1 MIKVKHMEK
10 TITSIFILASI
21 NAFAQTETYN
31 KEDLAKELQPLKS
44 SIQTLQ
50 KENRSLKFEIINLN
64 HYCPR

>member
-1 MIKVKHMEK
+1 MEK